1 MSVTL
6 DNSNVSKVLG
16 QVVDYPDQYDP
27 SILVREPRQ
36 SNRKHLGI
44 SDDEPP
50 FVGYDIWNAYEIS
63 CLTKKGQPVTGIAKI
78 TYPGTNKYIVESKS
92 IKLYFNSFNM
102 TRLGNTQA
110 EAIDIVTDRAEEDL
124 SELLETDV
132 RVTIFSPDYVND
144 IKVEPYFNDYHTIET
159 DTEMMDSLEF
169 DKYTETPELLL
180 EHKKNYGNVVTQKLH
195 SSLLKSN
202 CRVTNQPDWGDVY
215 VHMESTSVLD
225 YKDFAKYVVSYR
237 DECHFHEEICETF
250 YKRLWDL
257 YRPERLAVTCLYAR
271 RGGIDINPTRVSNVN
286 LLDNSLIDMQ
296 LPFRKTPRQ

>member
-63 CLTKKGQPVTGIAKI
+63 CLTKKGQPVTGITKI
-78 TYPGTNKYIVESKS
+78 AYPGTNKYIVESKS

-132 RVTIFSPDYVND
+132 RVTIFPPDYVND
-144 IKVEPYFNDYHTIET
+144 IKVEPYFNDYHTVET
-159 DTEMMDSLEF
+159 DKEMMDSLEF
-169 DKYTETPELLL
+169 NKYTETPELLL
-180 EHKKNYGNVVTQKLH
+180 EHRQDYGNVVTQKLH

-202 CRVTNQPDWGDVY
+202 CRVTSQPDFFD
-215 VHMESTSVLD
+215 T
-225 YKDFAKYVVSYR
+225 
-237 DECHFHEEICETF
+237 
-250 YKRLWDL
+250 
-257 YRPERLAVTCLYAR
+257 
-271 RGGIDINPTRVSNVN
+271 
-286 LLDNSLIDMQ
+286 
-296 LPFRKTPRQ
+296 

>member
-1 MSVTL
+1 
-6 DNSNVSKVLG
+6 
-16 QVVDYPDQYDP
+16 
-27 SILVREPRQ
+27 
-36 SNRKHLGI
+36 
-44 SDDEPP
+44 
-50 FVGYDIWNAYEIS
+50 
-63 CLTKKGQPVTGIAKI
+63 
-78 TYPGTNKYIVESKS
+78 
-92 IKLYFNSFNM
+92 M

-286 LLDNSLIDMQ
+286 LLDNSLIDME